1 MRGEQQKLTQGD
13 VALGQLLDQM
23 RMAAN
28 FYHTEAPTMADL
40 KSGKFEGLLSK
51 GFPTPTTPTQQP
63 AASAPLALQ
72 PQQPLGATAAASSA
86 GGAPQAQPAV
96 DTGGP
101 PDALLTA
108 IHRNESGGR
117 IEGVPDS
124 KAGAVGP
131 MQVLPST
138 AAQYG
143 VGPNELRNPAINLS
157 VGKQYA
163 SDLWQKYGGDPE
175 AVAVAYNAG
184 PRRADIWLA
193 SGKVDKLLPQ
203 ETQGYLTKVRN
214 QLGGE
219 GAQYAQ
225 NAANPATMTDAGA
238 GGGAPAPAAGV
249 MDPMAIRQGLAAQQ
263 WMFPSTKTTP
273 ALDAMISA
281 GMMPANSS
289 AQQLLMNEAL
299 KESGVKPI
307 LGGER
312 AGVPIRRYNQ
322 ATGNYDIIGQT
333 PIMRPGQL
341 LGPNYSISNAPGSVE
356 SAAAMEA
363 GIDWSK
369 VPPASFLKGLRVNPN
384 MSVSPVPGSP
394 QAEATMSGAK
404 AGGAAAAEAGVKYG
418 PLLGGGQAP
427 GELTQLAPQAGA
439 PQGAPQ
445 PIPSQSRFGTLIP
458 PPTPT
463 SQPNFRSPAEA
474 ERAMAKWGDTTA
486 KWTEAVEPAA
496 QAEQR
501 LHTIAEAL
509 KVVQSGKFTEQ
520 KANLAA
526 TFESLGIPAKWLT
539 DPAQAQLALH
549 ENAVGTLARLKSY
562 TSRFTQQE
570 FKTITSVSENPN
582 LTPEANQ
589 QMLAEDMATLRRAQA
604 LPIDWAQA
612 HSLGWSNPES
622 FEAAYNNT
630 NPLGPL
636 VEKIKKEI
644 GPLKGMPGA
653 APQGNQAPVPQRPV
667 TAVGPNG
674 HRIELRNGA
683 WVDQVT
689 GKPVQ

>member
-1 MRGEQQKLTQGD
+1 
-13 VALGQLLDQM
+13 
-23 RMAAN
+23 
-28 FYHTEAPTMADL
+28 
-40 KSGKFEGLLSK
+40 
-51 GFPTPTTPTQQP
+51 
-63 AASAPLALQ
+63 
-72 PQQPLGATAAASSA
+72 
-86 GGAPQAQPAV
+86 
-96 DTGGP
+96 
-101 PDALLTA
+101 
-108 IHRNESGGR
+108 
-117 IEGVPDS
+117 
-124 KAGAVGP
+124 

-143 VGPNELRNPAINLS
+143 IGTDELRNPAINLS

-184 PRRADIWLA
+184 PKRADIWLA
-193 SGKVDKLLPQ
+193 SGKIDKLLPE

-225 NAANPATMTDAGA
+225 NTVNPATMTDAG
-238 GGGAPAPAAGV
+238 GGAPTPAAPGV

-263 WMFPSTKTTP
+263 WMFPGTKTTP
-273 ALDAMISA
+273 ALDALVSA

-289 AQQLLMNEAL
+289 AQRLLMNEAL
-299 KESGVKPI
+299 KAGGLEPQNLRQGGALIQYDPVTLQPRMVMQNPRLESGQV
-307 LGGER
+307 
-312 AGVPIRRYNQ
+312 
-322 ATGNYDIIGQT
+322 
-333 PIMRPGQL
+333 
-341 LGPNYSISNAPGSVE
+341 LGPGGKSVGNLPGAVE
-356 SAAAMEA
+356 ATAARTSA
-363 GIDWSK
+363 IDWSK
-369 VPPASFLKGLRVNPN
+369 VPPANFLKGLQTLPGGGVA
-384 MSVSPVPGSP
+384 PVPGFP
-394 QAEATMSGAK
+394 QAEATTSGAK

-418 PLLGGGQAP
+418 PLLQAP
-427 GELTQLAPQAGA
+427 GEPTQLAPQAGA
-439 PQGAPQ
+439 QGAPQ

-474 ERAMAKWGDTTA
+474 ERAMTKWGDTTA
-486 KWTEAVEPAA
+486 KWTEAIEPAA

-526 TFESLGIPAKWLT
+526 VFQSLGIPEKWLV
-539 DPAQAQLALH
+539 DPGQAQLALH

-570 FKTITSVSENPN
+570 FKTITAVSENPN

-604 LPIDWAQA
+604 MPLDWSQA
-612 HSLGWSNPES
+612 HALGWSNPEA

-644 GPLKGMPGA
+644 GPLKGMEGA
-653 APQGNQAPVPQRPV
+653 QGNQAPAAQRPV

-674 HRIELRNGA
+674 HRIELRNGT